1 VKQVTLFIHAEGL
14 ADLPIVDVDVS
25 GGGAEIEIVGEEGTT
40 SEGLEKFLGG
50 SFKF

>member
-1 VKQVTLFIHAEGL
+1 MKQVTLFIQAEGL

-25 GGGAEIEIVGEEGTT
+25 GGGAEIVGEGTT